1 MANHDIDYEAR
12 SRLIEAKTLRQ
23 TYQRQLEVSDADET
37 SWTWD
42 AGVVRYSDCP
52 VPRYADFVTD
62 CNRIASTRCSGP
74 CQTLCYQRL
83 RMLEAKFDLY
93 WMVNER
99 QEWEEAHDNT
109 HRDFFNVRKVDTH
122 IHHSAAMTAKH
133 LLRFIKKKLKKNH
146 TDIVVRDSEGPV
158 TLGEVFKKLGVDAKD
173 LSVDP

>member
-109 HRDFFNVRKVDTH
+109 HRDFFNVRKDHRLRILTDKRRILVL
-122 IHHSAAMTAKH
+122 SAS
-133 LLRFIKKKLKKNH
+133 RKKKNKRKKE
-146 TDIVVRDSEGPV
+146 T
-158 TLGEVFKKLGVDAKD
+158 
-173 LSVDP
+173 